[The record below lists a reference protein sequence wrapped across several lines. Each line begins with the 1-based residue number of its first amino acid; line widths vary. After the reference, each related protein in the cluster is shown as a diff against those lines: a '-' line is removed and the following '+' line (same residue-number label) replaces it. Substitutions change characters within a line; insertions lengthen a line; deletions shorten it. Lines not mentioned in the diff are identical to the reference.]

1 MAIRLNCD
9 MGESFG
15 IWKMGNDE
23 EIMPLIDMANL
34 ACGFHASDAIT
45 MSRSV
50 NLAKKYNVTIGA
62 HPSYNDLLG
71 FGRRTMLCSLEEIK
85 SIILYQLGAL
95 NAFCIA
101 NGTTVS
107 YVKPHGALY
116 NDMMR
121 DENIFKAILNAVS
134 SFDKN
139 IKVMVLSGLR
149 NQDAVI
155 LNRNIIC
162 SDINPKALNRTKE
175 CLKFDSGNKAWS
187 KIFLWD
193 ARKLDKLPDSS
204 IDFVLTHPPY
214 VDIIKYSEGE
224 LDNDLSNIHEVDQ
237 FADEMEKVAQE
248 KYRVLRPGKYCA
260 ILMGD
265 TRRNKM
271 YQPLAYRVMEKFL
284 KVGFKLKEDIIKQ

>member
-34 ACGFHASDAIT
+34 ACGFHASDAVT

-50 NLAKKYNVTIGA
+50 ILAKKYNVTIGA
-62 HPSYNDLLG
+62 HPSYHDLLG

-95 NAFCIA
+95 NAFCRA
-101 NGTTVS
+101 NGTAIS

-134 SFDKN
+134 SFNKN
-139 IKVMVLSGLR
+139 IKLMVLSGPKNEEYEYTAKLYDIKLLFEVFADR
-149 NQDAVI
+149 NYNNDGTLVSRIQNNAVI
-155 LNRNIIC
+155 CDELEVITRVINLKEKSLVTSVEGHKLFLKCDSIC
-162 SDINPKALNRTKE
+162 VHGDNEKAL
-175 CLKFDSGNKAWS
+175 
-187 KIFLWD
+187 
-193 ARKLDKLPDSS
+193 
-204 IDFVLTHPPY
+204 DFV
-214 VDIIKYSEGE
+214 
-224 LDNDLSNIHEVDQ
+224 
-237 FADEMEKVAQE
+237 
-248 KYRVLRPGKYCA
+248 
-260 ILMGD
+260 
-265 TRRNKM
+265 
-271 YQPLAYRVMEKFL
+271 
-284 KVGFKLKEDIIKQ
+284 KLVRKALI